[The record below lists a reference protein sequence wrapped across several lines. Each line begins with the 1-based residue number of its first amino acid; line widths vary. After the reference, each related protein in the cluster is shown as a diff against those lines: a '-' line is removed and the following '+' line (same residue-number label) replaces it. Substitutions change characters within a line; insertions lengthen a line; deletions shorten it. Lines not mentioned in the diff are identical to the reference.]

1 MRADRLLIEVIVI
14 SRPCVSYPK
23 EFYLPLVTRGPPSL
37 RGGGG
42 RGRGRDENIKKTK
55 CPLFT
60 QHEVIIFQKQFNI
73 TRYLSGLVDVTTNT
87 MSECSV
93 L

>member
-37 RGGGG
+37 RGGGEG
-42 RGRGRDENIKKTK
+42 VGGE
-55 CPLFT
+55 
-60 QHEVIIFQKQFNI
+60 
-73 TRYLSGLVDVTTNT
+73 TRILRKRNVLYSHNMKLLSFKSSST
-87 MSECSV
+87 
-93 L
+93 